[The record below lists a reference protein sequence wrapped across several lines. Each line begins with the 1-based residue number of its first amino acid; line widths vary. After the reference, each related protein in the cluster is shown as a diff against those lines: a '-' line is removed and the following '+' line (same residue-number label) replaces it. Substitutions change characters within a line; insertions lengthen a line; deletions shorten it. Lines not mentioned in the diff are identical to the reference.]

1 MFHSMFM
8 NGTVR
13 RADLWF
19 LEYSVFTR
27 TRFEHVYRCPPL
39 MQPHHAM
46 EKAHESLLR
55 ERQISVMLSSR
66 ASGLRK
72 LKSDGTGQCL
82 YLVLY
87 CSQTIEVC
95 FLPLLF
101 PSQGQGKPS
110 AYSGP
115 TFPKSLGQAANF
127 EVFHQQPQLHN
138 NSTSFSMLQVLVRGS
153 FVLGGGA
160 TSLKC
165 NLVIVLVLGSCGM
178 LAH

>member
-1 MFHSMFM
+1 MAQFAEQIF
-8 NGTVR
+8 G
-13 RADLWF
+13 F
-19 LEYSVFTR
+19 LNIPFFTR

-127 EVFHQQPQLHN
+127 EVPPTATTPQQLDFFFYAA
-138 NSTSFSMLQVLVRGS
+138 STRTWELCS
-153 FVLGGGA
+153 GGGA